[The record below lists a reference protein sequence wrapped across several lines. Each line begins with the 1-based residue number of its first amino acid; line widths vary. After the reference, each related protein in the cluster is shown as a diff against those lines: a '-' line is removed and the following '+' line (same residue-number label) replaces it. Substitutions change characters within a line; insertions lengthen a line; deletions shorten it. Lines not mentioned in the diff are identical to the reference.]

1 MAEISPFQGIRYNQ
15 NKIGDMA
22 KVICPPYDIISPED
36 QRRYYE
42 RSEYNI
48 VRLEHGMTYPD
59 DNETNNRYIRSRN
72 SFNQWLKDGI
82 LQIDTSPSFYIYE
95 QHFTYRDMR
104 KKRIGLVACVL
115 LEPWE
120 KKVVLPH
127 EHTMHGV
134 KLDRLEL
141 MKACNSNISPIL
153 GLYDDPGHRVGKL
166 VQEKMSRSRL
176 VAECN
181 EGLEMHK
188 LWRINEP
195 EFVQRVSHFMNPKP
209 IYIADGHHRYET
221 ALAYREERRQSA
233 SSYSA
238 DEAFNFIMMI
248 LVPFSDPGLVALPIH
263 RVIKGIPSER
273 LTELKAR
280 LEQFFDIQELT
291 MSNSNLD
298 EARGS
303 DIKIIG
309 LEPNKV
315 LELRLKRSV
324 SLDGFMP
331 DSHSPAYTRLNVS
344 IVEHLVIER
353 MLGITGED
361 TSVIYSQDI
370 SQVRKLVESSDYQL
384 AIILGPIP
392 VTTIQAVADTNDRMP
407 RKSTYFYP
415 KLPTGLVLNRLDG
428 RL

>member
-1 MAEISPFQGIRYNQ
+1 LAEISPFQGIRYNQ

-36 QRRYYE
+36 QKRYYE

-48 VRLEHGMTYPD
+48 VRLEYGLTYPE
-59 DNETNNRYIRSRN
+59 DNETNNRYTRSRD

-82 LQIDTSPSFYIYE
+82 LQTDISPSFYIYE
-95 QHFTYRDMR
+95 QHFTYRDVR

-127 EHTMHGV
+127 EQTIHGV

-141 MKACNSNISPIL
+141 MKACNSNISPIF
-153 GLYDDPGHRVGKL
+153 GLYDDPGNRVGKL

-181 EGLEMHK
+181 EGLEAHK
-188 LWRINEP
+188 LWRANEP

-221 ALAYREERRQSA
+221 ALAYRDERRQSA
-233 SSYSA
+233 PSYSG
-238 DEAFNFIMMI
+238 DEAYNFVMMI

-273 LTELKAR
+273 LTELKAQ
-280 LEQFFDIQELT
+280 LEGFFDIQET
-291 MSNSNLD
+291 PVSNSNLD
-298 EARGS
+298 ETRGS
-303 DIKIIG
+303 DIRIIG
-309 LEPNKV
+309 LEPDSM

-324 SLDGFMP
+324 SLDGTMP
-331 DSHSPAYTRLNVS
+331 EGHSRAYKGLNVS
-344 IVEHLVIER
+344 IVEHLIIEK
-353 MLGITGED
+353 MLGITEED
-361 TSVIYSQDI
+361 DSVVYSQD
-370 SQVRKLVESSDYQL
+370 VRYARKLVEGGEYQL
-384 AIILGPIP
+384 AVILSPIP
-392 VTTIQAVADTNDRMP
+392 VTTIQAVADSNDRMP